1 VLRVQT
7 FGRLHVRGPDGVVSG
22 AAAQPRRLAILALL
36 ATAGEQ
42 GLTREKVLAYLWP
55 DTDEDRARRGL
66 SQALYALRQDLGADD
81 VFLGNRDLRLNG
93 DLMSSDVGEFGQA
106 LAGGRLEVAAGQY
119 TGAFLDGFH
128 LPGAPEFDRWAEEE
142 RAGLAHRYAQSL
154 EKLARAAAQRGDVEG
169 AVGWWRKLAAQDP
182 LNARVAVGLMR
193 ALVAAGDRA
202 GALQHARVYEVLME
216 QDLDAPPDREVLALA
231 AELRR
236 AEEAPAAKTTA
247 AAVRAPPAV
256 TTAHPPSPPLPETPP
271 PAASPAAVA
280 SPVARPAEA
289 PLAPVPAT
297 PPSEVG
303 QSPPSPASP
312 IVRPDVEAIH
322 APPAAARRRLRVPVR
337 QALLVAALLGA
348 GFVAGVLLRPAVPPK
363 LAPGTASRVAF
374 DEWLEISPAISP
386 DGKMIAYAAD
396 VGDRFQLF
404 VRRTSGGPA
413 VAVSAALPGSHWR
426 PVWSPDGNRLAFQS
440 AGSIYVVDAL
450 GGSPRLLVRPSRA
463 DGWVAYPTWSPDG
476 RSIAYAENWAVY
488 VMPAG
493 GGAPKLISDRMP
505 AHSLAWSPDG
515 NRIAFVS
522 GNPVFAYG
530 ETPWGSPTNL
540 GNLAPSSIWVVSAHG
555 GTPVQVTDAQSLNT
569 SPVWLPGG
577 GGLLFVSNRD
587 GGRDVYRVAL
597 DRAGRAAER
606 PERLTTGL
614 NAHTISLSADAGQ
627 LAYSVFTHTGNIWAV
642 PIPTRGTA
650 TVADASPFTEG
661 SQVIEGIAVSP
672 DGRWL
677 AFDSDRE
684 GNQNVYRMPA
694 AGGEAVQ
701 LTGSPDDEFVS
712 SWSGDGREIALHAYH
727 GGGRVVR
734 IVSAEGGE
742 PRDVLASPPNQRSP
756 GFAPDGRHLVFT
768 AEVSG
773 QRRLFLT
780 TRTGGSWGAARQLT
794 PAEGWAGR
802 WAPDGHAIV
811 YCRSDGLW
819 LISPQGG
826 GLRQLV
832 AAGNSATQPGPE
844 LALWSPDGGTIYYK
858 AFDASGRSS
867 LWAVPAA
874 GGQPRLLM
882 RFDDPAR
889 PSTRPEFATDGKRLF
904 FTVGAR
910 QSDVWEME
918 LRRQP

>member
-1 VLRVQT
+1 VLRVHT
-7 FGRLHVRGPDGVVSG
+7 FGRLHVRGADGVVSG

-66 SQALYALRQDLGADD
+66 SQALYALRQDLGTDD
-81 VFLGNRDLRLNG
+81 VFLGNRDLRLNN
-93 DLMSSDVGEFGQA
+93 DVVSSDVGEFGQA
-106 LAGGRLEVAAGQY
+106 LAGGKLELAAGAY

-142 RAGLAHRYAQSL
+142 RADLARRYAQSL
-154 EKLARAAAQRGDVEG
+154 EKLARRAAERGEPEE

-216 QDLDAPPDREVLALA
+216 QDLDAPPDREVVAFA

-236 AEEAPAAKTTA
+236 TEEEPAAKAAPAPAVAPAQVVPAELVPA
-247 AAVRAPPAV
+247 AAVRDIVTQTAPAPEAAP
-256 TTAHPPSPPLPETPP
+256 TASHRE
-271 PAASPAAVA
+271 PAAPRSSPVVAATSPSPAA
-280 SPVARPAEA
+280 PR
-289 PLAPVPAT
+289 
-297 PPSEVG
+297 
-303 QSPPSPASP
+303 
-312 IVRPDVEAIH
+312 RH
-322 APPAAARRRLRVPVR
+322 AR
-337 QALLVAALLGA
+337 QAVLVAALLGA
-348 GFVAGVLLRPAVPPK
+348 GFVAGILLRPSTPPK

-374 DEWLEISPAISP
+374 DDWLEIDPAISP
-386 DGKMIAYAAD
+386 DGKMIAYAAE

-413 VAVSAALPGSHWR
+413 VPVSATLPGSHWR
-426 PVWSPDGNRLAFQS
+426 PEWSPDGNRLAFQS
-440 AGSIYVVDAL
+440 GGSIYVVDAL
-450 GGSPRLLVRPSRA
+450 GGLPRPLVLPSRP
-463 DGWVAYPTWSPDG
+463 GRWVAYPTWSPDG

-488 VMPAG
+488 VRPAAG
-493 GGAPKLISDRMP
+493 GAARLVSDRVP

-515 NRIAFVS
+515 KRIAFVS
-522 GNPVFAYG
+522 GNSVFAYG

-540 GNLAPSSIWVVSAHG
+540 GNLAPSSIWVVAARG

-577 GGLLFVSNRD
+577 RGLLFVSNRD
-587 GGRDVYRVAL
+587 GGRDVYQVDL
-597 DRAGRAAER
+597 DRRGAATGR
-606 PERLTTGL
+606 PDRLTTGL

-627 LAYSVFTHTGNIWAV
+627 LAYSVFTHTANIWAMA
-642 PIPTRGTA
+642 IPPRGTV
-650 TVADASPFTEG
+650 TVAQARPFTEG
-661 SQVIEGIAVSP
+661 SQVIEGIAISP

-677 AFDSDRE
+677 AFDSDRQ
-684 GNQNVYRMPA
+684 GNQDIYRMPA
-694 AGGEAVQ
+694 AGGDPVQ
-701 LTGSPDDEFVS
+701 LTTSPDDEFVS

-734 IVSAEGGE
+734 IVPSEGGE

-756 GFAPDGRHLVFT
+756 GFAPDGRRLVFT

-773 QRRLFLT
+773 ERRLFLT
-780 TRTGGSWGAARQLT
+780 SRTAGSTWSAARQLT
-794 PAEGWAGR
+794 PDEGWAGR

-819 LISPQGG
+819 LISPQGTG
-826 GLRQLV
+826 ARHLLV
-832 AAGNSATQPGPE
+832 AGDSGGQPAPE

-858 AFDASGRSS
+858 AFDQAGRSS
-867 LWAVPAA
+867 LWSMPAA
-874 GGQPRLLM
+874 GGAPRLLV
-882 RFDDPAR
+882 RFDDPSR
-889 PSTRPEFATDGKRLF
+889 PSTRPEFATDGTNLY
-904 FTVGAR
+904 FTIGAR
-910 QSDVWEME
+910 QSDVWAME
-918 LRRQP
+918 LRPHG